1 MSNDSQTQ
9 KRKEVD
15 LWKVRKDVGM
25 FLSHFISDI
34 YFESYFCL
42 NLNPSEL
49 FSKKKKEIALLMRIF
64 LFF

>member
-34 YFESYFCL
+34 YSESYFCL
-42 NLNPSEL
+42 NLNPCEL
-49 FSKKKKEIALLMRIF
+49 FSKEKKIIALLMRNF
-64 LFF
+64 LVL